1 VVDLHFQGD
10 GDVDAAVDHELGEA
24 FRDVFR
30 DVQWSCLAA
39 VVADADGV
47 VADAEWRHELVE
59 EAVVVVGSEVDDD
72 VRVVVVDEA
81 AGSLEGGLDL
91 GFDCGSW
98 VPVFKQG
105 AVGHG

>member
-1 VVDLHFQGD
+1 MSFGTFSGPAWL
-10 GDVDAAVDHELGEA
+10 
-24 FRDVFR
+24 
-30 DVQWSCLAA
+30 S

-59 EAVVVVGSEVDDD
+59 EAVVVVGSEVDDH

-81 AGSLEGGLDL
+81 AGCLEGGIDF
-91 GFDCGSW
+91 GFDFGSGI
-98 VPVFKQG
+98 PVFQQR